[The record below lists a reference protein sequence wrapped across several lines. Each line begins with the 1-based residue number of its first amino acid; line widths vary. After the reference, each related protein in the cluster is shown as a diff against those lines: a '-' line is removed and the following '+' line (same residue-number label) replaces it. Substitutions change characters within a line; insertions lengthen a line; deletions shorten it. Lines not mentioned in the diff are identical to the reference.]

1 MRMRGHRLRSGVK
14 RAGNRAGSPALM
26 LAVTMP
32 IHSARPIS
40 TAASAHMR
48 RQSTLPCCCTH
59 FGPSLRCH
67 FQMAPG
73 RSLTAGNNVALSL
86 AWSATP

>member
-40 TAASAHMR
+40 TAATAHMR
-48 RQSTLPCCCTH
+48 RQRTQSLLLHTLW
-59 FGPSLRCH
+59 
-67 FQMAPG
+67 
-73 RSLTAGNNVALSL
+73 ALSEMSL
-86 AWSATP
+86 PDGPQAGALQQVIKWP